1 MSAASQQP
9 QRRRGRRRPS
19 VDRRLLL
26 VLTLVP
32 VLLYLRTSGFDFVRA
47 DDTDLIVRN
56 QPFISNLGNIPAA
69 FGRSYFE
76 VEGELT
82 DLKTYY
88 RPLVIVSLMVDA
100 QLGGVDPTV
109 YHVTNVLMHACVVLV
124 LFTLLMRTGARR
136 GAAFTCAWL
145 FAVHPLNVQAV
156 CWIVGR
162 SELMLAAF
170 SLLSMIGLVGYVSTR
185 RGSALVL
192 HLTAFALALF
202 TKETAVALL
211 PVYGLFVW
219 LWAEQPRVYVRHR
232 ILPIGYGVITVAWY
246 ALRVRALSGG
256 VGPDGLAEYASAVVT
271 NLPGLLLQA
280 GKVLF
285 PFRLH
290 IMPSVDL
297 VGVLAGVVAVG
308 VLAAALGRSL
318 PFGRQTFVWGWFV
331 LFFAPTLLVAD
342 LPVYEHRAYVPLLGL
357 AIGTSQLDI
366 PQVFTRGRRRA
377 QVGAMVV
384 VAVFVALSVRHM
396 GTFADRFIYWQ
407 SATHGTSY
415 APIALVNLGLMHEEE
430 GRLDQAESHYRE
442 ALAIDPGTPKANN
455 NLGVVLMARGEPE
468 LAEEQFR
475 REIEFN
481 PDNAEAHFN
490 LGLFYKL
497 EGTAAEAVAHWED
510 TIRLNAYFVPAYQQ
524 LAEYYRGLG
533 DTDTARAY
541 ELRLETITRARR

>member
-1 MSAASQQP
+1 MSAATKKP
-9 QRRRGRRRPS
+9 QRRPERRRPS
-19 VDRRLLL
+19 ADRRLLL

-32 VLLYLRTSGFDFVRA
+32 ILLYLRTSGFDFVRA

-56 QPFISNLGNIPAA
+56 QPFISELGNISAA

-100 QLGGVDPTV
+100 RMGGVDPTA
-109 YHVTNVLMHACVVLV
+109 YHVTNVAMHTFVVLM
-124 LFTLLMRTGARR
+124 LFTLLVRTGARH
-136 GAAFTCAWL
+136 GAAFTCALL

-162 SELMLAAF
+162 NDLMLAAF
-170 SLLSMIGLVGYVSTR
+170 ALLSMIGLVGYVETR
-185 RGSALVL
+185 RGSALAL

-202 TKETAVALL
+202 TKETALVLL
-211 PVYGLFVW
+211 PIYGLFVW
-219 LWAEQPRVYVRHR
+219 LWAEQPRVYLRHR
-232 ILPIGYGVITVAWY
+232 IVLIGCAVIAAAWF
-246 ALRVRALSGG
+246 ALRAHALAGG
-256 VGPDGLAEYASAVVT
+256 VGPDGVVEYASAVVT
-271 NLPGLLLQA
+271 NAPGLLLQA

-290 IMPSVDL
+290 VMPSVDL
-297 VGVLAGVVAVG
+297 VGVLAGVAATG
-308 VLAAALGRSL
+308 GLAATLGRSL
-318 PFGRQTFVWGWFV
+318 PFGRQAFVWSWFV
-331 LFFAPTLLVAD
+331 LFLAPTLLVAD

-357 AIGTSQLDI
+357 FIGVSQLDMA
-366 PQVFTRGRRRA
+366 QAFTGGRRRA
-377 QVGAMVV
+377 QVGAMAV
-384 VAVFVALSVRHM
+384 VALFVALSIRHT
-396 GTFADRFIYWQ
+396 GIFADRFTYWQ

-442 ALAIDPGTPKANN
+442 ALAIDPGAPKANN
-455 NLGVVLMARGEPE
+455 NLGVVFMVRGESE

-475 REIEFN
+475 REIQFN

-497 EGTAAEAVAHWED
+497 EGAAAEAVPHWED
-510 TIRLNAYFVPAYQQ
+510 TLRLNRYFVPAYQQ
-524 LAEYYRGLG
+524 LAEYYRGIG
-533 DTDTARAY
+533 DTETARAY
-541 ELRLETITRARR
+541 ESRLDAITRAGR